1 MVYVGSSVFS
11 VQEIILKVGEIL
23 GQECAARGA
32 NVLLGPTVNI
42 HRSELSKRGDSC
54 WMEGLSPEMS

>member
-1 MVYVGSSVFS
+1 

-42 HRSELSKRGDSC
+42 HRSDQFSGDSC
-54 WMEGLSPEMS
+54 RMEGKKALKCHN